1 METYKCRICGDTFL
15 GRDIPSNC
23 PFCGAA
29 KVYIVFAG
37 DWSNWE
43 EEESLELSEVSKANL
58 EHALMIENNSM
69 LFYQC
74 SCEVSVDNE
83 LSAMFEALAGIEA
96 RHLSIIREILGLPKP
111 AEVEDNRGRC
121 HALEQA
127 NIKDALD
134 REKRTMNFYGQAA
147 GVAVEPRV
155 KEVFMALA
163 EVEESHIELIEKAI
177 EAFSALPNSAVI

>member
-23 PFCGAA
+23 PFCGVA
-29 KVYIVFAG
+29 KSYIVFAS

-43 EEESLELSEVSKANL
+43 EGEKFELSEVSKANL
-58 EHALMIENNSM
+58 EHALMVENNTM

-74 SCEVSVDNE
+74 SCEVSVDIE
-83 LSAMFEALAGIEA
+83 LSAMFEALARVEA
-96 RHLSIIREILGLPKP
+96 EHLSIIRELLGLPKP

-127 NIKDALD
+127 NMKDAFD
-134 REKRTMNFYGQAA
+134 REKRAINFYRQAA

-155 KEVFMALA
+155 KEVFTAFA
-163 EVEESHIELIEKAI
+163 EVEESHLELVEKVM
-177 EAFSALPNSAVI
+177 EAFSVLPNSAII